1 MHESDL
7 CSSDGKCYRD
17 AFTQLFTE
25 AYSGL
30 EKGEKAPFLL
40 TLQFG
45 AKKSDLLKI
54 CRN

>member
-7 CSSDGKCYRD
+7 CSSDGKCYLD
-17 AFTQLFTE
+17 AFIQLFIE

-30 EKGEKAPFLL
+30 EKGEKAPLLL

-45 AKKSDLLKI
+45 VKKRDH
-54 CRN
+54 